1 MKKLRFS
8 KKQKK
13 QLRQLRSWGIVLF
26 IFTMLLG
33 FVVGLM
39 FFVRPDRSVSE
50 KRLLT
55 EFPEFTISSFLD
67 GSFFSQVSLWFS
79 DTYPGRDT
87 LIAADQGLKSVYGI
101 KTSTMMMG
109 GGTGDDIPIVEE
121 EADADDTLTASADTE
136 TGDGEDPGTGTEE
149 TAAETEATPTPQ
161 PKVEIDPPDAEAMQA
176 AIQSQIQQGLYVK
189 DGAAYSVY
197 YFNQN
202 ACKIYTDALN
212 NAAQKLSGQANVYS
226 ILVPNQSGAMLP
238 EDELKSLGGSDQTQA
253 IQYYYSLLDNVTGIK
268 TIETLR
274 EHNDEYLYFRTDHH
288 WTQLGAYYV
297 YRNFCEA
304 KGWTPHELE
313 DFETM
318 VFTPFLGTFYAELQN
333 AEMAANPDTV
343 TAYVPNGTNDMTFWD
358 TNGQEIKWHVIEDVS
373 TWNNSS
379 GYYCYIGGDKPM
391 SIIENPNITD
401 GSSCL
406 VLKESYGNCFVPFLV
421 DHYQTIYIVDFRYA
435 NVNVVNYV
443 QEKGI
448 KDLIVMNNITIA
460 AGEQVASTIAGLL

>member
-1 MKKLRFS
+1 
-8 KKQKK
+8 
-13 QLRQLRSWGIVLF
+13 
-26 IFTMLLG
+26 
-33 FVVGLM
+33 
-39 FFVRPDRSVSE
+39 
-50 KRLLT
+50 
-55 EFPEFTISSFLD
+55 
-67 GSFFSQVSLWFS
+67 
-79 DTYPGRDT
+79 
-87 LIAADQGLKSVYGI
+87 
-101 KTSTMMMG
+101 
-109 GGTGDDIPIVEE
+109 
-121 EADADDTLTASADTE
+121 
-136 TGDGEDPGTGTEE
+136 
-149 TAAETEATPTPQ
+149 
-161 PKVEIDPPDAEAMQA
+161 
-176 AIQSQIQQGLYVK
+176 
-189 DGAAYSVY
+189 
-197 YFNQN
+197 
-202 ACKIYTDALN
+202 
-212 NAAQKLSGQANVYS
+212 
-226 ILVPNQSGAMLP
+226 MLP

-253 IQYYYSLLDNVTGIK
+253 IQYYYSLYDNVTGIK

-288 WTQLGAYYV
+288 WTQLGAWYV

-304 KGWTPHELE
+304 KGWTPHELRE
-313 DFETM
+313 FETM
-318 VFTPFLGTFYAELQN
+318 VFTPFLGTFYSELGN